1 MLGKTIAIAAVATMT
16 LGAIPAKVSADGS
29 GFHERWGQTR
39 PVPGIIGEAFY
50 IPYYAP
56 YYPPD
61 TDFDIRDLERYY
73 DRSRYLD
80 SCFVDRGT
88 WTPFGL
94 SVTTIN
100 TCYH

>member
-1 MLGKTIAIAAVATMT
+1 MLGKSIAMAAMAAMTI
-16 LGAIPAKVSADGS
+16 GAIPARVSADGS
-29 GFHERWGQTR
+29 GFHDRWGQTR
-39 PVPGIIGEAFY
+39 PGPGIIGVTFY
-50 IPYYAP
+50 VPYYDP
-56 YYPPD
+56 YYSSY
-61 TDFDIRDLERYY
+61 TGFDIRDLERYY

-94 SVTTIN
+94 SVTQIN

>member
-1 MLGKTIAIAAVATMT
+1 MLGKMIVTTAVAAMAAS
-16 LGAIPAKVSADGS
+16 AIPAKVSADGRS
-29 GFHERWGQTR
+29 FYQRWDHRGH
-39 PVPGIIGEAFY
+39 GIIAVTTY
-50 IPYYAP
+50 APYYAP
-56 YYPPD
+56 YSFYN
-61 TDFDIRDLERYY
+61 DFDMRDLERYY

-94 SVTTIN
+94 SVTQIN